1 MLPRPVL
8 WKAGTV
14 FLGHSQTKAGDQ
26 AARHPPGRWP
36 LWSLRDRTLAKE
48 TPPSRIG
55 WTDDSKVGIRLTN
68 APRKMSSYE
77 KQTLSVQDD
86 GAHGDGESQTYLRVA
101 EIVLSKAM
109 TPLKAREIVDRG
121 IEQGLFGDHVMGRTP
136 GKSMQARLSIDILSR
151 GPDSRFARTG
161 KGRFTARSNL

>member
-1 MLPRPVL
+1 
-8 WKAGTV
+8 
-14 FLGHSQTKAGDQ
+14 
-26 AARHPPGRWP
+26 
-36 LWSLRDRTLAKE
+36 LATE
-48 TPPSRIG
+48 TPPSKIG
-55 WTDDSKVGIRLTN
+55 WSDDSKAGIGLTN

-136 GKSMQARLSIDILSR
+136 EKSMQARQILVLHEPARAASQR
-151 GPDSRFARTG
+151 GQISLRFLR
-161 KGRFTARSNL
+161 LPP